1 VSREEIL
8 QQAIRGRV
16 AEAMPP
22 ASNRVEGHGHA
33 GRFQRSLEQHALV
46 VRHQSIGVA
55 MRDEKW
61 RIGR

>member
-8 QQAIRGRV
+8 QQAIRGCI
-16 AEAMPP
+16 AEAMPS
-22 ASNRVEGHGHA
+22 ASNGVEGHRHA
-33 GRFQRSLEQHALV
+33 GRFQRGLEQHALV
-46 VRHQSIGVA
+46 MRHQPIGVA